1 MYVILINVCFV
12 QYIQNHG
19 IDFFI
24 RRMQMSLI
32 SIAVDGPAGAG
43 KSTIAKNVAKAFN
56 INYVDTGA
64 MYRTIAYYFLQRGI
78 DPNDAGLVAK
88 DLDNIQIKVKYEDG
102 VQKMLLED
110 EDVTDTIR
118 NQEVGNAASAVAV
131 HRIVREKLVSLQQ
144 QLAVTNSVIMDG
156 RDIGTYVLP
165 KADLKIYLTA
175 SVEKRA
181 QRRVG
186 ELVAK
191 GQQADVEQIKK
202 EIEERDYRDMNR
214 DYAPLKKAEDAI
226 EIDTTM
232 LNIDEVTKRVLD
244 IYNDG
249 NK

>member
-1 MYVILINVCFV
+1 
-12 QYIQNHG
+12 
-19 IDFFI
+19 
-24 RRMQMSLI
+24 MSLI

-78 DPNDAGLVAK
+78 DPSDADLVAK
-88 DLDNIQIKVKYEDG
+88 DLENIQIEVKYEDG
-102 VQKMLLED
+102 IQKMLLEG

-181 QRRVG
+181 ERRVG

-191 GQQADVEQIKK
+191 GQQANLEQIKK

-226 EIDTTM
+226 EIDTTT